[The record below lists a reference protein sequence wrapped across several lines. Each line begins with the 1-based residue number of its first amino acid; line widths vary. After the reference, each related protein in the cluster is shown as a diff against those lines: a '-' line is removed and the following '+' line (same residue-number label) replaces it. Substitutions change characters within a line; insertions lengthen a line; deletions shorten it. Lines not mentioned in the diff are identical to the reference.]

1 MSDMAVRE
9 YKVTR
14 ERQLPSERGRSINLY
29 VPVEEIDYADAIAN
43 ERGISRSRAVSE
55 IIAEHRQR
63 AAKRN
68 GRR

>member
-1 MSDMAVRE
+1 MSAMAVRD

-29 VPVEEIDYADAIAN
+29 VPVEEIEYADDLAN
-43 ERGISRSRAVSE
+43 QRGISRSRAVSQ
-55 IIAEHRQR
+55 IIAEHRTR